1 MKPISLLLHKQSLV
15 FAILFILLFVQQSA
29 WAAGPPVP
37 SEMNNPMAQLLV
49 GIIIALLLII
59 VLLAYVVLGAAELYL
74 ERYQETKKAA
84 KLLLVTGMMLGAAPL
99 YAEQAAGNSEAVVKL
114 SDTSLYTLI
123 AVILVELGT
132 IFYLLINLRALLTK
146 EKAIAPSAKSSF
158 SFSAWWEK
166 VNRFK
171 PVQEESNIDLG
182 HDYDGI
188 RELDNR
194 LPPWWLY
201 GFYACI
207 VFAVIYLYRFH
218 VAHTA
223 PLSVEEYQLAVTEAA
238 ADKEA
243 YLAKAANKV
252 DEKTVVYQTSP
263 DILAGGQKLF
273 STACTPCHLADGG
286 GSVGPNLT
294 DDYWIHGNTIQ
305 DIFKTIKYG
314 YPEKGMKSWQ
324 EDYTPAQIAQLA
336 SYIKS
341 LYGTHPAKPKEPQGI
356 LVVEAG
362 KSTADSTHPV
372 TSADSLEGKPGTQ

>member
-99 YAEQAAGNSEAVVKL
+99 YAEQAAGNSEAAVKL